1 MIVHPSRKRPYIGV
15 SRRSHVPRRTPPS
28 LFHNINFRVFCGA
41 QVHNA
46 HLTYVG
52 VEPTVTHDPTC
63 IVPEVLAHL
72 AANPQES

>member
-1 MIVHPSRKRPYIGV
+1 MTTALHRRALQAIAETWDHMEDDGTFCVH
-15 SRRSHVPRRTPPS
+15 
-28 LFHNINFRVFCGA
+28 CGA

-46 HLTYVG
+46 HLSGLGIT
-52 VEPTVTHDPTC
+52 PTVTHHTDC